1 MSELTSVF
9 SDIATSIRGKLEIED
24 TMKPGQMSGYINS
37 IPKPLKSDTPVY
49 TMTVANISDET
60 NADNLFANNTNQVTS
75 YPSITFGATV
85 TSVNNTFFN
94 CQTFNAPVY
103 FDSPSN
109 ITAMDNTFN
118 GCRYF
123 NQPIT
128 IPTGVVSMNNT
139 FYDCNSFNQPVTLP
153 STLKTMDNTFNAFY
167 GYGTGSLSSSL
178 PEGIEDMYN
187 VFRNVPLP
195 FYKLPKSLVNARN
208 ISYSGIHEP
217 YMKLSENTKIFNTYP
232 CSGYYVIE
240 ASDNLIELNSQG
252 WSQIAGAYLM
262 GNTLSNFRFT
272 NNGTQEYPYLKI
284 AVRNI
289 NAFMD
294 AINEAYPNTVWV
306 DDYKNSYDGEKQ
318 FVLYN
323 YKRPII
329 DTEDFKFNSTGICV
343 ISAPNVHYVDSLNC
357 KPDINSYANYYK
369 IVISKNLEGNKIPFQ
384 TFLPEAPYL
393 SYQPMPQFNNR
404 FPLIV
409 EFENGYKDLS
419 NMFNGLSNNH
429 NYFYAG
435 NTGGSTFNMIFV
447 IPEGV
452 TNVSHMFDYSRFA
465 GPGRWSGQVGY
476 YSFSFGFVLPNTV
489 KDMSYMCSN
498 RNTTN
503 SYSGYLT
510 RIVIPD
516 SVTNASHAFENVSGI
531 GLSETYL
538 GNGIV
543 DASYMFNYT
552 NLSGNI
558 NIPLSIVNAS
568 HMLGP
573 SRTYSPIVVN
583 LSRNSKI
590 KDMSYMFAS
599 VYNLN
604 TYSNIAIPSG
614 AENLSHAFDSVKNF
628 TANNMIIPNTAKDLS
643 SMFQSS
649 NYMGNINI
657 PNGVENVANMFM
669 YVSNFN
675 TNLTIPASVKNSS
688 YMLFSCANF
697 NNTVVFEGY
706 PENTDHMFAGIRANL
721 YDKIT
726 FNVDA
731 CTGDA
736 GGILRGYTNGVINL
750 PNTFSAL
757 TYSFSG
763 INNAFVANINLAEY
777 PNLKSVNY
785 TFCETGYNFASGVEI
800 PSTVEYANG
809 TFRRSSITGDVT
821 LHEGLLDTSWMFANT
836 WNYNRSV
843 SIPST
848 VTELSGMF
856 ASSQNFN
863 TSITIP
869 DSAVNID
876 SMFVSCHNFNQ
887 PMIIPANVENM
898 AYTFC
903 YSNFNQ
909 PITIPQSV
917 KNMAYTFSS
926 SAYNQDLTIPEGV
939 EDISGM
945 LQNSNFNANLN
956 ILGTLTNV
964 SALFE
969 YSAYNQIFNIPD
981 TVVDASNLYQSTRM
995 FDKPVTIPANVINA
1009 SSMFEYSQMFNSP
1022 VVIEEGVENLSFMF
1036 RQASVFNQPITIP
1049 NSATNVQNMFEGAW
1063 NFNSPVN
1070 VPENLNISWLLN
1082 ATNFN
1087 QPFTF
1092 PQNVTDISGLFNGSA
1107 FNQELIIPNTV
1118 EKCDWLLSG
1127 AFENRLV
1134 IGTNVTHMNNIF
1146 GESYDSS
1153 SYVNDITCYATGI
1166 QFAHG
1171 AFSGLAEFEG
1181 NITLNSNNMWG
1192 DSMFGGCQF
1201 LDNITINGDVS
1212 SAASMFHSCGS
1223 LTEVHLS
1230 GNYGNGYYREY
1241 NEQYDQWYEYYGDCS
1256 FMFANC
1262 LMFNGDLSNVTF
1274 FGNCAYMFAGSTRFS
1289 QPLNLYY
1296 ANNTSNLFQM
1306 SGHYESLPAGIFNAP
1321 IVLSNQGDCDM
1332 HGMFAGCS
1340 RFNQPITIPSNAF
1353 QYDNTNSQD
1362 DYSAGNAYSAYMF
1375 ADCARFNSPVT
1386 IENGVKYI
1394 PMLFASSNFNQPVV
1408 IPDSVKDVR
1417 HMFEYDSVFNSSV
1430 TIGNGV
1436 EMVDGMFMECEKF
1449 NTPVTFN
1456 EGIKT
1461 LGNIFYQTYN
1471 FNCQVNIPNSVE
1483 NISKMFAYTQ
1493 AYNQPTV
1500 IPEGVKNCANMF
1512 DCAYIF
1518 NQPVELPS
1526 TVENMSYMFNGASN
1540 FNQPLNITGN
1550 SPNASRLFQYCYNF
1564 NSPVNILSASNCDY
1578 MFYNC
1583 QNFNQPMN
1591 ITLSDCKNFHGMF
1604 YNCQNFNQNIDIQ
1617 VNNCDDFRTMFY
1629 NTNVQDISITGNNL
1643 NLQAII
1649 SMSGNFGNLTING
1662 SNIEA
1667 YRLSAESDY
1676 SQYTP
1681 KGNIIFAAECTNI
1694 NAAMMF
1700 YNIVGFNGSVVMDGS
1715 FTNCA
1720 NMFYN
1725 CTNFNQITGTPN
1737 ISGNCSHMFYNC
1749 QNFNHP
1755 INIESATNCQNMFCN
1770 CTNFNQP
1777 ITVGNNV
1784 DTYRFLSNCSNFNS
1798 PVTFGNNCYIWSP
1811 FGYSPNFNS
1820 DIRIKGLNSNCSWL
1834 VYNCSSFGANI
1845 YIDWIGNNAVLTN
1858 CISNNTNS
1866 IAKSF
1871 HVTSDATDLML
1882 NQYLVYAG
1890 SQVKPTYEALG
1901 DGNGYFNAAYNIYIY
1916 NNYIPA

>member
-49 TMTVANISDET
+49 TITVADISDET

-85 TSVNNTFFN
+85 TSVNNTFLN
-94 CQTFNAPVY
+94 CQIFNAPVY

-118 GCRYF
+118 GCRSF

-139 FYDCNSFNQPVTLP
+139 FRGCNNLKQPVTLP
-153 STLKTMDNTFNAFY
+153 STLKTMDNTFYAYY
-167 GYGTGSLSSSL
+167 GYGVGSFHSSL

-187 VFRNVPLP
+187 VFENVPLP

-208 ISYSGIHEP
+208 ISSSGIHEP
-217 YMKLSENTKIFNTYP
+217 YMKLSENTKIFDTYP
-232 CSGYYVIE
+232 CGGYYVIE
-240 ASDNLIELNSQG
+240 GSDNLTELNSQG
-252 WSQIAGAYLM
+252 WSQIAGTYLM

-272 NNGTQEYPYLKI
+272 NNGTQEYPYLNI

-306 DDYKNSYDGEKQ
+306 DGHRNSYDGQNE

-329 DTEDFKFNSTGICV
+329 NTEDFKFNSTGICV
-343 ISAPNVHYVDSLNC
+343 ISAPNVHYVDSLDC
-357 KPDINSYANYYK
+357 KPDINSYVNYYK
-369 IVISKNLEGNKIPFQ
+369 IVISKNLEGNQIPFQ

-435 NTGGSTFNMIFV
+435 NTGGSSFNIVFV

-452 TNVSHMFDYSRFA
+452 TNVSHMFDYARFA
-465 GPGRWSGQVGY
+465 GPGRWTGQVDY
-476 YSFSFGFVLPNTV
+476 CSFSFGFVLPNTV

-498 RNTTN
+498 RNTYN
-503 SYSGYLT
+503 SYRGYLT

-516 SVTNASHAFENVSGI
+516 SVTNASHAFQNVSDI
-531 GLSETYL
+531 GLSDIYL

-558 NIPLSIVNAS
+558 TIPLSIVNAS

-573 SRTYSPIVVN
+573 ARYSPIVVN
-583 LSRNSKI
+583 LSKDSKI
-590 KDMSYMFAS
+590 KDMSYMFAG

-614 AENLSHAFDSVKNF
+614 AENLSHAFASVKNF
-628 TANNMIIPNTAKDLS
+628 TPNNMIIPNTAKDLS
-643 SMFQSS
+643 AMFQSS
-649 NYMGNINI
+649 NYMGNITI

-669 YVSNFN
+669 YVGNFN
-675 TNLTIPASVKNSS
+675 TNLTIPATVKDSS
-688 YMLFSCANF
+688 YMLYSCANF
-697 NNTVVFEGY
+697 NDTVVFEGY
-706 PENTDHMFAGIRANL
+706 PENTDYMFAGIKANL

-757 TYSFSG
+757 TRSFSG
-763 INNAFVANINLAEY
+763 VNDAFVANVNLAEY
-777 PNLKSVNY
+777 PNLESVNY
-785 TFCETGYNFASGVEI
+785 TFSETGYNFAGGIEI
-800 PSTVEYANG
+800 PSTVKYASG
-809 TFRRSSITGDVT
+809 TFQRSSITGDVT

-876 SMFVSCHNFNQ
+876 NMFVNCQNFNQ
-887 PMIIPANVENM
+887 SIVIPANVENM
-898 AYTFC
+898 AYTFS

-909 PITIPQSV
+909 PIVIPQNV

-945 LQNSNFNANLN
+945 LQSSNFNANLN
-956 ILGTLTNV
+956 ILGTITNI
-964 SALFE
+964 SSLFE

-981 TVVDASNLYQSTRM
+981 SVVDASNLYQSTSM
-995 FDKPVTIPANVINA
+995 FNKPVTIPANVINA

-1022 VVIEEGVENLSFMF
+1022 VVIEEGVENLSSMF
-1036 RQASVFNQPITIP
+1036 RQAVMFNQPITIP
-1049 NSATNVQNMFEGAW
+1049 SSATNVQNMFEGAW

-1082 ATNFN
+1082 STNFN

-1118 EKCDWLLSG
+1118 ENCDYLLSN

-1134 IGTNVTHMNNIF
+1134 IGTNVTHMNSIF
-1146 GESYDSS
+1146 GDSYG

-1166 QFAHG
+1166 QFAYS

-1181 NITLNSNNMWG
+1181 GITLNSNNMWG
-1192 DSMFGGCQF
+1192 DYLFSGCQF

-1212 SAASMFHSCGS
+1212 SAASMFHSCAS

-1241 NEQYDQWYEYYGDCS
+1241 DEQYNQWYEYYGDCS

-1262 LMFNGDLSNVTF
+1262 LMFNSDLNDVKF

-1321 IVLSNQGDCDM
+1321 VVLSNQGDCDM
-1332 HGMFAGCS
+1332 KSMFAGCS
-1340 RFNQPITIPSNAF
+1340 RFNQSITIPSNAF
-1353 QYDNTNSQD
+1353 QYDNTNSEE
-1362 DYSAGNAYSAYMF
+1362 YSVQNAYSAYMF

-1394 PMLFASSNFNQPVV
+1394 PMLFASSNFNQPIV

-1417 HMFEYDSVFNSSV
+1417 NMFEYDNAFNSSV

-1436 EMVDGMFMECEKF
+1436 EMVDSMFMECERF
-1449 NTPVTFN
+1449 NSPITFN
-1456 EGIKT
+1456 NGIT
-1461 LGNIFYQTYN
+1461 NLSGLFRG
-1471 FNCQVNIPNSVE
+1471 S
-1483 NISKMFAYTQ
+1483 S
-1493 AYNQPTV
+1493 AYNQPTIIPDSV
-1500 IPEGVKNCANMF
+1500 INISNMF
-1512 DCAYIF
+1512 ASTNYNQSVTIGNGVQDMSNAFCYTNF
-1518 NQPVELPS
+1518 NQPVNIPS
-1526 TVENMSYMFNGASN
+1526 NVTNCYNAFHGCYNFNCPVNIEGNSPNLASMFQDCSNFNSIVNISSASDCSFMFYDCTNFNQPIDITLLECNSLGYMFNNCVNLAQPVNINVNNCSNLVSIFDNTQVNEVNVSGNNLVLYGIGFNSNANFTLNGSNLNAYRVLNSSSYSSGGNASFVFAPECTNVETAHMLDNYYWYNTPVIMDGVKFTNCSYMFNNCIN
-1540 FNQPLNITGN
+1540 FNQPIGTPDTLGDC
-1550 SPNASRLFQYCYNF
+1550 S
-1564 NSPVNILSASNCDY
+1564 Y
-1578 MFYNC
+1578 MFFNC
-1583 QNFNQPMN
+1583 QNFNQPIN
-1591 ITLSDCKNFHGMF
+1591 ITSATNCYNMF
-1604 YNCQNFNQNIDIQ
+1604 YKCTNFNQPLVIG
-1617 VNNCDDFRTMFY
+1617 DDVDT
-1629 NTNVQDISITGNNL
+1629 TWIL
-1643 NLQAII
+1643 
-1649 SMSGNFGNLTING
+1649 
-1662 SNIEA
+1662 
-1667 YRLSAESDY
+1667 
-1676 SQYTP
+1676 
-1681 KGNIIFAAECTNI
+1681 
-1694 NAAMMF
+1694 
-1700 YNIVGFNGSVVMDGS
+1700 
-1715 FTNCA
+1715 
-1720 NMFYN
+1720 YN
-1725 CTNFNQITGTPN
+1725 CTNFN
-1737 ISGNCSHMFYNC
+1737 S
-1749 QNFNHP
+1749 P
-1755 INIESATNCQNMFCN
+1755 I
-1770 CTNFNQP
+1770 
-1777 ITVGNNV
+1777 
-1784 DTYRFLSNCSNFNS
+1784 
-1798 PVTFGNNCYIWSP
+1798 TFGNNCRIWSP
-1811 FGYSPNFNS
+1811 FEVSNFNS

-1834 VYNCSSFGANI
+1834 VYNCNSFGANI
-1845 YIDWIGNNAVLTN
+1845 YIDWIGNNAALVN
-1858 CISNNTNS
+1858 CISNKTNS
-1866 IAKSF
+1866 ISKSF
-1871 HVTSDATDLML
+1871 HVTSEATDFML
-1882 NQYLVYAG
+1882 NQNLVYAG